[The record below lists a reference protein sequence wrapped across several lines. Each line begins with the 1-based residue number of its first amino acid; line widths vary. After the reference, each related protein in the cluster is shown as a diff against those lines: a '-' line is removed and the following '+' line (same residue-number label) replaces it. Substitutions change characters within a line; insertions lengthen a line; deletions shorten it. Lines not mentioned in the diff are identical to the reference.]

1 MAKHNNLGKAGEDAV
16 AIYLEKN
23 GYSIR
28 HRNWRKQHLEL
39 DIVATQNDCLVIV
52 EVKTRT
58 SDDWQDP
65 QEAVTK
71 TKRRN
76 ILFAADAY
84 IKDFGIDMPIRF
96 DIITVIGEEGD
107 FLIEHF
113 QDAFY
118 SSF

>member
-1 MAKHNNLGKAGEDAV
+1 MAKHNNLGKAGEAEV

-28 HRNWRKQHLEL
+28 HRNWRNQHLEL
-39 DIVATQNDCLVIV
+39 DIIATKDDCLIIV
-52 EVKTRT
+52 EVKTR
-58 SDDWQDP
+58 SSNDWQDP
-65 QEAVTK
+65 QDAVTK
-71 TKRRN
+71 TKRRH
-76 ILFAADAY
+76 ILLAADAY

-96 DIITVIGEEGD
+96 DIITVIGNEGE
-107 FLIEHF
+107 FIIEHF